1 MSTTSAG
8 PQSTIRE
15 GYEPIPGY
23 RVESL
28 LGRGGFGEVWKC
40 EAPGGLKKAIK
51 FVYGAMDQDRAT
63 RELKSL
69 NRIKGVQHP
78 FLLTLERFEFVDGRL
93 VIVTELADGSLEDE
107 FAQRRARGSCG
118 IPREQLLSSLSDA
131 ADALDHLHQ
140 RHGLLHLDVK
150 PGNLLVLGGHVK
162 VADFGLLKDLK
173 ELECSIVGGLTP
185 VYAPPELFDGRPSLH
200 SDQYSLAVMYQ
211 EMLTGVRPF
220 SGRTIAQLA
229 TQHVHAAP
237 NLAPLMPA
245 DRPII
250 ARALE
255 KNPDRRFRSCCEFI
269 SALSQSGDRLTRVAS
284 DRSGGAIDG
293 YDSRGSD
300 TALGQFPG
308 LIGAPAAKV
317 DDLPSL
323 EVGSKL
329 VKRKDDLNNAVK
341 NALVIALGGAGLE
354 CLHKLHLLMAQPME
368 SSPLAVHGLVID
380 TDSGMLHR
388 ISEIPLGE
396 SASRINS
403 LYLPLRKPQ
412 EYREIQG
419 ERLKSISRRWV
430 FNVPRSGNTEGM
442 RPLGR
447 LALVDHGQRVSQAIG
462 DIVSRYRQANGDNPP
477 AVYVV
482 GSLDGGTS
490 SGMVF
495 DVLHLLRHSLDQ
507 SGLEHAKVI
516 PLLTTRALVP
526 TTGQG
531 LAGHNAACAL
541 GEMRHLT
548 KIANGYPGDT
558 AVNWPSVPAARSP
571 LNDAYVIARSD
582 EDSSLP
588 SAVATIA
595 QYIWLDSV
603 FAGEVLEAA
612 RVSEG
617 EQRLEDIASP
627 SLRSA
632 GIARLTFQGTIE
644 ETLYA
649 PLVALR
655 LTSQWCGEE
664 YETSEVIDTIY
675 AKLMPDNRFNY
686 ESVMRSCLGNWS
698 ENRESRLAAMES
710 WFGMLSPTVL
720 ADPKVFNG
728 ALSKLADKTLGDAAE
743 RDRMSTW
750 NTVYHAILNE
760 LAHRRVSLK
769 SAIAIVDRLC
779 GVVREAQSRIESDY
793 KSEPLFPTGAEAPS
807 PEEMVLL
814 SERWLWRSAC
824 QLAGNTYAEVM
835 VAITATNDRLKQR
848 YAAIRRCVDGL
859 AISLNTQDSPPWDA
873 MSENWQL
880 RGEAAVRR
888 LNGRVAPT
896 MLIAAI
902 LQKDP
907 GEASKGILVP
917 LLADATSIVK
927 SMRLAGDDAIARGAE
942 ACSTISD
949 SGVPH
954 WREVNGYDS
963 DPSSSH
969 SHNTSVASDIVSG
982 DPPMNVMMGVSESLG
997 TESPGH
1003 ETDAFND
1010 REMAEA
1016 AIKSVRPQLLEC
1028 GGSQRMLLLVGNEVD
1043 RKRWEPI
1050 VRELHSGSLTTIL
1063 VGGMTPTLVCEA
1075 QKIKL
1080 DDVRSRVI
1088 STLGGREDVL
1098 GRLHS
1103 RCDVAWS

>member
-1 MSTTSAG
+1 MSTTSTG
-8 PQSTIRE
+8 PQGTIQE

-69 NRIKGVQHP
+69 NRIKSVQHP
-78 FLLTLERFEFVDGRL
+78 FLLTLERFEFAEGRL
-93 VIVTELADGSLEDE
+93 VIVTELADGSMEDE
-107 FAQRRARGSCG
+107 FTQRRARGSCG

-131 ADALDHLHQ
+131 ADALDYLHQ

-237 NLAPLMPA
+237 NLTPLVPS

-269 SALSQSGDRLTRVAS
+269 TALSQSSDRLQRVSS
-284 DRSGGAIDG
+284 DRVSGSIGG
-293 YDSRGSD
+293 YDHRGSD

-308 LIGAPAAKV
+308 LIGGPGAKV

-329 VKRKDDLNNAVK
+329 VNRKGERNTAIK
-341 NALVIALGGAGLE
+341 HALVIALGGTGLD
-354 CLHKLHLLMAQPME
+354 CLDQLHRLMAQPME
-368 SSPLAVHGLVID
+368 SLPLVVHGLVID
-380 TDSGMLHR
+380 TDADVLHR
-388 ISEIPLGE
+388 IGE
-396 SASRINS
+396 LQVHESPPTIQS
-403 LYLPLRKPQ
+403 LYVPLRKPQ

-430 FNVPRSGNTEGM
+430 FNVPRSGSTEGM

-447 LALVDHGQRVSQAIG
+447 LALVDHGQKVSQAIG
-462 DIVSRYRQANGDNPP
+462 DLVKRYCQANGENPP

-495 DVLHLLRHSLDQ
+495 DVVHLLRHWLDQ
-507 SGLEHAKVI
+507 RGLEHAKVL
-516 PLLTTRALVP
+516 PLLTTRSLVP
-526 TTGQG
+526 TTSQS

-541 GEMRHLT
+541 GEMRHLV
-548 KIANGYPGDT
+548 KIANGYPGDS

-571 LNDAYVIARSD
+571 LNDAYVIA
-582 EDSSLP
+582 SSRESLNLLSP
-588 SAVATIA
+588 TETIA
-595 QYIWLDSV
+595 EYIWLDSV
-603 FAGEVLEAA
+603 FAGDLLEAA

-617 EQRLEDIASP
+617 EQRLEDLASP
-627 SLRSA
+627 SLRST
-632 GIARLTFQGTIE
+632 GVARLASQGTIE
-644 ETLYA
+644 ERLHA
-649 PLVALR
+649 LMVALR
-655 LTSQWCGEE
+655 LTSQWCGDECQDE
-664 YETSEVIDTIY
+664 QSIDSIYE
-675 AKLMPDNRFNY
+675 KLVPDDQFNCD
-686 ESVMRSCLGNWS
+686 SVMRSCLGNWS
-698 ENRESRLAAMES
+698 ENREDRLAVIKT
-710 WFGMLSPTVL
+710 WFGMLAPEAL
-720 ADPKVFNG
+720 ADPKAFNG
-728 ALSKLADKTLGDAAE
+728 ALTKLADKTLGDAAE
-743 RDRMSTW
+743 RDRMSMW
-750 NTVYHAILNE
+750 NAVRHEILNE

-769 SAIAIVDRLC
+769 TAIAIVDRIC
-779 GVVREAQSRIESDY
+779 GDVRQAQASIESY
-793 KSEPLFPTGAEAPS
+793 CKTETVLPAVGQSPS
-807 PEEMVLL
+807 PDDMVAL

-824 QLAGNTYAEVM
+824 QIAGHTYAELL
-835 VAITATNDRLKQR
+835 VAVAATKARLEQR
-848 YAAIRRCVDGL
+848 HTAIRRCVDGL
-859 AISLNTQDSPPWDA
+859 TIALTNQNAPQWGVMGA
-873 MSENWQL
+873 NWQL
-880 RGEAAVRR
+880 RADAALRR
-888 LNGRVAPT
+888 LNGRTAPS
-896 MLIAAI
+896 MLIAPI
-902 LQKDP
+902 LQRDDDVP
-907 GEASKGILVP
+907 NGILVQ
-917 LLADATSIVK
+917 LLEDATLIAT
-927 SMRLAGDDAIARGAE
+927 SMKLAEEDAIASGAE
-942 ACSTISD
+942 ISSTISE
-949 SGVPH
+949 SGIPQ
-954 WREVNGYDS
+954 WREVTGS
-963 DPSSSH
+963 DPIASSAITNGSALCNDTLVD
-969 SHNTSVASDIVSG
+969 SQSMKDTSAAG
-982 DPPMNVMMGVSESLG
+982 DQAGNKSERL
-997 TESPGH
+997 
-1003 ETDAFND
+1003 DYRA
-1010 REMAEA
+1010 MVEA
-1016 AIKSVRPQLLEC
+1016 AIQSVRPQLLDC
-1028 GGSQRMLLLVGNEVD
+1028 GGSQRMLLLIGNETD
-1043 RKRWEPI
+1043 RKRWDP
-1050 VRELHSGSLTTIL
+1050 VMRDVYTGPLTTIL
-1063 VGGMTPTLVCEA
+1063 VAGMAPTLVCEA

-1080 DDVRSRVI
+1080 SDVRSRVI

-1103 RCDVAWS
+1103 RCDITWS

>member
-1 MSTTSAG
+1 MSTTSAE

-51 FVYGAMDQDRAT
+51 IVYGAMDQDRAT

-93 VIVTELADGSLEDE
+93 VIVTELADGSMEDE

-255 KNPDRRFRSCCEFI
+255 KNPDRRFRSCRDFI
-269 SALSQSGDRLTRVAS
+269 SALSQLGDRLLRVAS
-284 DRSGGAIDG
+284 DRSGGTNEG

-323 EVGSKL
+323 EVGSRL
-329 VKRKDDLNNAVK
+329 VKRKDDVNLNVK
-341 NALVIALGGAGLE
+341 NTLVIALGGTGLE
-354 CLHKLHLLMAQPME
+354 CLHKLHSIMAQPME
-368 SSPLAVHGLVID
+368 SSPLVVHGLVID

-388 ISEIPLGE
+388 IGDIPMGDSL
-396 SASRINS
+396 SKVSS

-447 LALVDHGQRVSQAIG
+447 LALVDHGQRVSQAI
-462 DIVSRYRQANGDNPP
+462 DELVSRYRQANGENPP
-477 AVYVV
+477 SVYVV

-495 DVLHLLRHSLDQ
+495 DVVHLLRHSLDKC
-507 SGLEHAKVI
+507 GLEHAKVI
-516 PLLTTRALVP
+516 PFLTTSAFAP
-526 TTGQG
+526 TTGQS

-548 KIANGYPGDT
+548 KIANGYPGDS
-558 AVNWPSVPAARSP
+558 AVDWPSVPAARSP

-582 EDSSLP
+582 EDLSLP
-588 SAVATIA
+588 SPSETIA

-632 GIARLTFQGTIE
+632 GIARLDYQGTIE

-649 PLVALR
+649 PLIALR

-664 YETSEVIDTIY
+664 YETAKVIDSIFT
-675 AKLMPDNRFNY
+675 KLIPDDRFNY

-698 ENRESRLAAMES
+698 GDRETRLAAMKS
-710 WFGMLSPTVL
+710 WFGMLSPPVL
-720 ADPKVFNG
+720 ADPKVFNA
-728 ALSKLADKTLGDAAE
+728 ALSKLADKTLGDPAE
-743 RDRMSTW
+743 RDRMSMW
-750 NTVYHAILNE
+750 NSVHHAILNE
-760 LAHRRVSLK
+760 LAHRRLSLN
-769 SAIAIVDRLC
+769 SAIAVIDRLC
-779 GVVREAQSRIESDY
+779 SIISMAQTRIESDC
-793 KSEPLFPTGAEAPS
+793 KSETSFPTDSQTPS
-807 PEEMVLL
+807 PEEMVSL

-824 QLAGNTYAEVM
+824 QLAGNTCAEVM
-835 VAITATNDRLKQR
+835 VAITATKDRLKQR

-859 AISLNTQDSPPWDA
+859 ATSLITQDSPTWDA

-880 RGEAAVRR
+880 RGEAALRR
-888 LNGRVAPT
+888 LNGRTAPT
-896 MLIAAI
+896 MLIAPI
-902 LQKDP
+902 LQKDAADP
-907 GEASKGILVP
+907 SKGILAS

-927 SMRLAGDDAIARGAE
+927 AMKLAGEDAIARGGE
-942 ACSTISD
+942 VYSTISE
-949 SGVPH
+949 SGAAH
-954 WREVNGYDS
+954 WREVNGRDLDS
-963 DPSSSH
+963 RCTM
-969 SHNTSVASDIVSG
+969 SHNSSPASD
-982 DPPMNVMMGVSESLG
+982 SESDDQPMQDTPDNSELLG
-997 TESPGH
+997 ND
-1003 ETDAFND
+1003 TDSRNH
-1010 REMAEA
+1010 REMAEK
-1016 AIKSVRPQLLEC
+1016 AIKSAWPQLLEC
-1028 GGSQRMLLLVGNEVD
+1028 GGSQRMLLLVGTEAD
-1043 RKRWEPI
+1043 RERWDPI
-1050 VRELHSGSLTTIL
+1050 VREIHSGSLTTIL
-1063 VGGMTPTLVCEA
+1063 VAGMTPTLVCEA

-1080 DDVRSRVI
+1080 NDVRSRVI
-1088 STLGGREDVL
+1088 SILGGREDVL